1 MPTEA
6 ASNAATPVAERH
18 STVTISTR
26 LGVVPPWLAQ
36 DVNVPDF
43 SEFIVYVDESGDHGL
58 ATVDPQSPMFVL
70 ACCVFQKVN
79 YAEVICPQLRRMKF
93 DYFGHDMVVLHERD
107 IRKTVG
113 PYRVLLDKQVG
124 QRFLTDLNG
133 IMAGAAFT
141 LITSAIDKQRLVGA
155 QKSENPY
162 HLALAGCLDRLMQF
176 LVEHGQ
182 AERMTHVVFESRGKR
197 EDGEL
202 ELEFRRI
209 CDGANRTMA
218 RLLLDIVVASKH
230 ANAAGLQ
237 LADLVARPV
246 ARHCL
251 NPAQPNR
258 AWDIVAPKLYRQK
271 GASDALGLIQMP

>member
-1 MPTEA
+1 MTDGRH
-6 ASNAATPVAERH
+6 ATLRSFVL
-18 STVTISTR
+18 V
-26 LGVVPPWLAQ
+26 Q
-36 DVNVPDF
+36 DVRVPQF
-43 SEFIVYVDESGDHGL
+43 SDFIVYVDESGDHGL

-70 ACCVFQKVN
+70 ACCVFEKRS
-79 YAEVICPQLRRMKF
+79 YADVICPQLRRMKF

-113 PYRVLLDKQVG
+113 PYRVLLDKAVRE
-124 QRFLTDLNG
+124 RFFTDLNG

-141 LITSAIDKQRLVGA
+141 LITCAIDKQRLAGA

-176 LVEHGQ
+176 LTERGQ
-182 AERMTHVVFESRGKR
+182 ADRLTHVVCEARGKR

-209 CDGANRTMA
+209 CDGANRSMA
-218 RLLLDIVVASKH
+218 RLPLDIVVASKH

-258 AWDIVAPKLYRQK
+258 AWDILAPKLYRQE
-271 GASDALGLIQMP
+271 GRADAAGLIQMP